1 MAKFDKN
8 NCLDLLKSMLPAN
21 PVIYYVNQDEVVG
34 KMTKHTYRFFVINE
48 SGHYNVSGLIT
59 AIFGANVNDRSCCFS
74 LNALNHEDDIASFKS
89 SLIKLLTLEKL
100 ELADL
105 ILSAKET
112 LEFTIS
118 PNCFEFF
125 PLSPMPRE
133 NLGGSGGEKQDP
145 IELSS

>member
-1 MAKFDKN
+1 MANFNKTS
-8 NCLDLLKSMLPAN
+8 CIELLKSMLPSN
-21 PVIYYVNQDEVVG
+21 PVIYYVHQDEPVN
-34 KMTKHTYRFFVINE
+34 KMTKHTYRFFVIND
-48 SGHYNVSGLIT
+48 SGHYNISGLIT
-59 AIFGANVNDRSCCFS
+59 AIFGANVNDRSSCFS
-74 LNALNHEDDIASFKS
+74 VNNLNHDDDVASFKS
-89 SLIKLLTLEKL
+89 SLIKILDLEKL

-125 PLSPMPRE
+125 PISPMPRE
-133 NLGGSGGEKQDP
+133 NLGGSNEGKQNP

>member
-1 MAKFDKN
+1 
-8 NCLDLLKSMLPAN
+8 MLSAN
-21 PVIYYVNQDEVVG
+21 PIIYYIHQDERID
-34 KMTKHTYRFFVINE
+34 KLTKHTYRFFVIND

-59 AIFGANVNDRSCCFS
+59 AIFGANVNDRSTCFS
-74 LNALNHEDDIASFKS
+74 FNALSHEDDIASFKS
-89 SLIKLLTLEKL
+89 SITKILSLEKL

-133 NLGGSGGEKQDP
+133 DLGGSISGKSEP
-145 IELSS
+145 IELPS